1 MLPISASAADITLSC
16 RTDGLTVATETVT
29 WSTAALASL
38 DGSYS
43 IKIGDVGDGGF
54 KDGVQSTTLI
64 IPANAISTDTIYT
77 CEIND
82 GATTVSVKFVQGK
95 CYNKTYVEI

>member
-16 RTDGLTVATETVT
+16 RTVGLTVATSTVT

-38 DGSYS
+38 DSSYTED
-43 IKIGDVGDGGF
+43 KGDGAF
-54 KDGVQSTTLI
+54 KDGVQSTKLI

-77 CEIND
+77 CEING